1 MDQVSAP
8 GPGRPG
14 VRGCVNTGERTMERR
29 KFVIGLGA
37 LAAGSSA
44 AVGTGAFTAAELSGR
59 DVGVTVSDDSDGLV
73 ALRAGSTE
81 FVEQEGGELGI
92 DVSNEDAGVNP
103 NSKYQIGQIP
113 SNLADQPALG
123 GTTPLSEGSNMHE
136 DDHAFKIVN
145 QSPSTQDIEVDVDMD
160 DCPDDATIYL
170 IGYSPDTVEAGVPS
184 GEEGKEAL
192 AAGKLYGENDWEGL
206 LSFTSNTSGNIE
218 GDSGIVNEV
227 DEVGPI
233 GPGGTIYISIL
244 IVRGDKTTNTSSEE
258 WSGTMTVR
266 AGENDDIFVPQ

>member
-1 MDQVSAP
+1 
-8 GPGRPG
+8 
-14 VRGCVNTGERTMERR
+14 MERR

-92 DVSNEDAGVNP
+92 DVSNGDAGVNP

-113 SNLADQPALG
+113 SKLADQPALG
-123 GTTPLSEGSNMHE
+123 GTTPLSEGDNMHE

-170 IGYSPDTVEAGVPS
+170 IGYSPNTVEAGVPS
-184 GEEGKEAL
+184 GEEGEEAL
-192 AAGKLYGENDWEGL
+192 AAGKLYGGNDWEGL

-218 GDSGIVNEV
+218 GDSSIATESTEGG
-227 DEVGPI
+227 GPI
-233 GPGGTIYISIL
+233 EAGGTIYISIL
-244 IVRGDKTTNTSSEE
+244 IVRGDKTTSTSSEE